1 MPHSG
6 GSASSCWCLLPACCH
21 LASLGCGFRQRLVV
35 ERWGPGRLSH
45 SLFIWAWLWRISS
58 AEKNGFAGE
67 PSGLYPGPL
76 GNVGG
81 RALFGWGKHPP
92 FFFFSSVIKAVCL
105 FYFCCNAQHMGSH
118 FLDRESNPITPCSGS
133 VKS

>member
-1 MPHSG
+1 M
-6 GSASSCWCLLPACCH
+6 
-21 LASLGCGFRQRLVV
+21 

-81 RALFGWGKHPP
+81 RALFGWGTHTAGVWVLRVWGGVGGAGLLNMPP
-92 FFFFSSVIKAVCL
+92 C
-105 FYFCCNAQHMGSH
+105 G
-118 FLDRESNPITPCSGS
+118 DP
-133 VKS
+133 VK